1 MENIKVLKKPKAL
14 RRRGLPASLKSG
26 KMQALNYNDYHF
38 SLKDRLELLA
48 VDMGFILLI
57 GYLFYNSIWVL
68 PLAIPA
74 LFVITGYEKRRRM
87 AARQA
92 QLGYQFKD
100 AIVLLYSFVATGNTL
115 EHAFRK
121 AARDLTLS
129 YDRHSDIIR
138 EFEEITRKLD
148 RNITVE
154 ACMDDFARRS
164 GHEDIQSFSEVIA
177 IAKRGGGSMTA
188 IIKNS
193 VDAIKSKI
201 EIENEIATIISGK
214 KNEFRLMVIIP
225 AAVILYMRLFSGG
238 FMNILYENMGGHLI
252 MTLCLMIYAGA
263 IFWGN
268 HILDIHV

>member
-1 MENIKVLKKPKAL
+1 MEHIRAFNKSKTL
-14 RRRGLPASLKSG
+14 RRHKLPVSLKPG
-26 KMQALNYNDYHF
+26 KLQSLNYNNYHF
-38 SLKDRLELLA
+38 SLKDRLELLSIDIGA
-48 VDMGFILLI
+48 VLLI
-57 GYLFYNSIWVL
+57 GYLFYDSLWVL

-74 LFVITGYEKRRRM
+74 LFVITSYEKKRRM
-87 AARQA
+87 ADRQI

-121 AARDLTLS
+121 AARDLTLT

-154 ACMDDFARRS
+154 ACMDDLARRS

-252 MTLCLMIYAGA
+252 MTLCLIIYAGA